1 MLLETTDLR
10 SRQNVNV
17 LADPAVSQMARVPL
31 CLRVPGRK
39 GGGRPERP
47 LATELAELLR
57 YPRFG
62 ELFVNLPND
71 RSVRLALQHLI
82 HSLHRRKIAGKSV
95 LIPQKQVKTA

>member
-39 GGGRPERP
+39 GGGRPQRP
-47 LATELAELLR
+47 LVLSSRSFSATR
-57 YPRFG
+57 
-62 ELFVNLPND
+62 
-71 RSVRLALQHLI
+71 ALV
-82 HSLHRRKIAGKSV
+82 SSS
-95 LIPQKQVKTA
+95 